1 MTDSP
6 YVAKRVQAGIPLW
19 DILVRGEFV
28 GTLSDLPREDY
39 PMATVRY
46 GGIVD
51 TFDGAT
57 IHIVLEKVGDHL
69 ASMDSALEAQADEAE
84 AVYEMEYHAEV
95 IAPMIAAEQNAERLG
110 WGDDEPVW

>member
-1 MTDSP
+1 MISSP

-19 DILVRGEFV
+19 DITVRGEFV
-28 GTLSDLPREDY
+28 GTLSDLPMEDY

-57 IHIVLEKVGDHL
+57 IHIVLEKVGEHL
-69 ASMDSALEAQADEAE
+69 ASMDAVFEAQADENQALHDAE
-84 AVYEMEYHAEV
+84 YFAEV
-95 IAPMIAAEQNAERLG
+95 IGPMRAAEDAAERG
-110 WGDDEPVW
+110 TWGNDEPVW